1 MDTLTSITELLVG
14 LACLGLAIATWR
26 RPGRRRLLAGVLA
39 VAGAAAVANAVW
51 SLAG

>member
-26 RPGRRRLLAGVLA
+26 RPGRGRVVSGALG
-39 VAGAAAVANAVW
+39 VAGAAAVANAVV
-51 SLAG
+51 SLAQ